1 MTRALKLW
9 VSLHYFGVHAFAA
22 AIDRAMDIAEQA
34 QRYVEKADA
43 LELLAPATLGIVC
56 FRRHPP
62 DVHDEG
68 TLEALNTA
76 LVEELAASGDG
87 LVSSTRL
94 FGRYALRACVLNHS
108 TTPGD
113 VEQLLRWLETA
124 RVTPRG
130 PAAPHIRAADLTAG
144 WPIAGGDGVDE
155 IGRHP
160 LFADVDGSWLAWVS
174 VVGRRRRVAAGA
186 VVVRQWDV
194 DRDFYVVLDGEADV
208 ATGEQYLTS
217 LRAGDFFGEL
227 AALDWGA
234 SFGYPRLASV
244 TARTELD
251 LLVLTDAELAEM
263 MRALP
268 QVADRVRAAAAER
281 AARL

>member
-1 MTRALKLW
+1 
-9 VSLHYFGVHAFAA
+9 
-22 AIDRAMDIAEQA
+22 MDIAEQTQA
-34 QRYVEKADA
+34 YVEKADT

-62 DVHDEG
+62 GVHDESA
-68 TLEALNTA
+68 LEALNTA

-108 TTPGD
+108 TTPAD
-113 VEQLLRWLETA
+113 VEQVLRWLETA
-124 RVTPRG
+124 QVTPRKR
-130 PAAPHIRAADLTAG
+130 AAPYTRAADLTGG
-144 WPIAGGDGVDE
+144 WPTASAPDVDV
-155 IGRHP
+155 IRRHP
-160 LFADVDGSWLAWVS
+160 LFADVDDSWLAWVS

-194 DRDFYVVLDGEADV
+194 DRDFYLVLDGEAEV
-208 ATGEQYLTS
+208 ATGERQLTS
-217 LRAGDFFGEL
+217 MRAGDFFGEL

-244 TARTELD
+244 TARTDLD
-251 LLVLTDAELAEM
+251 LLVLTDAELAQI

-268 QVADRVRAAAAER
+268 QVADRVRAAAAKR